1 MKEETTMANQSN
13 QIIQSSEAN
22 ESNVAGDE
30 PIDTLGL

>member
-1 MKEETTMANQSN
+1 MMTNQSN

-22 ESNVAGDE
+22 ENNNVGDG

>member
-1 MKEETTMANQSN
+1 MKNQSN

-22 ESNVAGDE
+22 ENNVAGDG

>member
-1 MKEETTMANQSN
+1 MANQSN

-22 ESNVAGDE
+22 EDSIVGDE